1 MTLSLN
7 AKALYAWNVKQGQ
20 LSYTLFSTSRL
31 LDFSTVNYCILNKKG
46 HVRLRLLLLIALP
59 SAISSTA
66 SVFFFFWLTAD
77 SLSRQND
84 SYGKLV
90 AAQLA
95 VSSADYLLKNDLLS
109 LNVVLTELLEKHR
122 FAQLSVYSA
131 DNRILAQAGVPVR
144 SKNLRVFTAEISY
157 QDSIAGF
164 VRISL
169 DNSGLISEV
178 GVYAQNLALANLI
191 LVLFLV
197 LIVWLFHAQI
207 VGWFVIEQET
217 EVAELVPDTLSILVI
232 KLRPAAIMLEFRDVL
247 FKVIRLYNGEIT
259 HTEDEEIAAC
269 FHHSSHCLEGICA
282 SLLIGAILAD
292 RPAIDFKAGYHF
304 GQADE
309 IEAIRKHASH
319 LASLADN
326 CTLTSSR
333 VRGQEEI
340 NSRVVL
346 EDFHSSLASG
356 EVYRVSSLME
366 SAQVLINRQKR
377 QFLVL

>member
-1 MTLSLN
+1 M
-7 AKALYAWNVKQGQ
+7 
-20 LSYTLFSTSRL
+20 
-31 LDFSTVNYCILNKKG
+31 
-46 HVRLRLLLLIALP
+46 
-59 SAISSTA
+59 
-66 SVFFFFWLTAD
+66 FFFFWLTND
-77 SLSRQND
+77 FLSRQND

-109 LNVVLTELLEKHR
+109 LNVVLTELLEKHG
-122 FAQLSVYSA
+122 FVQLAVYSA
-131 DNRILAQAGVPVR
+131 DNRILAQAGAPSR
-144 SKNLRVFTAEISY
+144 SNNLRVFTAEISY

-169 DNSGLISEV
+169 DNSGLISAV
-178 GVYAQNLALANLI
+178 GVYARNLALANLA

-197 LIVWLFHAQI
+197 MIVWFFHARI
-207 VGWFVIEQET
+207 VGWFVIEAEIEQET
-217 EVAELVPDTLSILVI
+217 QATQLVPDTLSILVI
-232 KLRPAAIMLEFRDVL
+232 KLRPVAIMHEFRDVL

-259 HTEDEEIAAC
+259 HSEDEEIAAC
-269 FHHSSHCLEGICA
+269 FQHSSHCLEGICA

-292 RPAIDFKAGYHF
+292 RPAIHFKAGYHF

-333 VRGQEEI
+333 VRAQDEI

-346 EDFHSSLASG
+346 EDFYSSLASG
-356 EVYRVSSLME
+356 DVYRVSSLADG
-366 SAQVLINRQKR
+366 AQILINRQKR
-377 QFLVL
+377 HFRAF